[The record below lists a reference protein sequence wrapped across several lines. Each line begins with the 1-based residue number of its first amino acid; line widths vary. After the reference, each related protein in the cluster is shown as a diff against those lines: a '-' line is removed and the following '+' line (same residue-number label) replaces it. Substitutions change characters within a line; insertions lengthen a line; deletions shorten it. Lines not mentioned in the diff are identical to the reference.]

1 MCAVTMNENVFV
13 LLEDPSAP
21 TRADI
26 ISAAAHASQAGGQ
39 QGVGGGTEDAA
50 PSGSPANMLP
60 PHYRTTYITV
70 TPPHSLELLL
80 AQLRARWQSVRQA
93 AGQARGQ
100 TSLGAGGVQL
110 VIEGNVF
117 AIGSDWLVRA
127 GNVVL
132 AGGTV
137 RGMLLEVRW
146 SLRCVFFFCY
156 G

>member
-21 TRADI
+21 TRADMI
-26 ISAAAHASQAGGQ
+26 NATAHSSQSTDQPVAGGNTQ
-39 QGVGGGTEDAA
+39 DTFSTSSTNVF
-50 PSGSPANMLP
+50 P
-60 PHYRTTYITV
+60 PHHRTTYITV

-93 AGQARGQ
+93 TGQAKGQ
-100 TSLGAGGVQL
+100 NVLSTGGAQL
-110 VIEGNVF
+110 TIEGNVF

-137 RGMLLEVRW
+137 RGMLLEVSHW
-146 SLRCVFFFCY
+146 GCLVSHS
-156 G
+156 